1 MSFDWERD
9 FYAATDWDRGAYL
22 GGEAMPGHLET
33 FFERVGVPE
42 SVADVGC
49 GPALVPFE
57 LAPGHPDTE
66 FHCYDVAPSVVE
78 ANRERAADED
88 LDNLHFSV
96 AGLPYLGVDRQF
108 DLVYCMA
115 TLYFVADAERA
126 VTELYGMVAPGGT
139 LVCNY
144 PNRYTKAWVNEDTE
158 DQRREAFELV
168 GRGENLLSYERIGE
182 LLDRTPLS
190 YWSAVG
196 ASDAD
201 YARRSSPAVYV
212 HKPA

>member
-22 GGEAMPGHLET
+22 GGEAMPGHLGT
-33 FFERVGVPE
+33 FFERVGVPG

-57 LAPGHPDTE
+57 LAPEYPDTE

-78 ANRERAADED
+78 ANRDRAAEAG
-88 LDNLHFSV
+88 LDNLAFTV
-96 AGLPYLGVDRQF
+96 AGLPDLGVDRRF

-115 TLYFVADAERA
+115 TLYFVADAARA
-126 VTELYGMVAPGGT
+126 VTELYELVAPGGT

-144 PNRYTKAWVNEDTE
+144 PNRYTKAWVNDDTD

-168 GRGENLLSYERIGE
+168 GRGENLLSYDRIRE
-182 LLDRTPLS
+182 LTGRAPRS

-196 ASDAD
+196 AGDAD

-212 HKPA
+212 TKPE

>member
-9 FYAATDWDRGAYL
+9 FYAADDWDRGAYL
-22 GGEAMPGHLET
+22 GGEDMPGHLAT
-33 FFERVGVPE
+33 FFEDVGVPD
-42 SVADVGC
+42 SIADVGC

-57 LAPGHPDTE
+57 LAPEYTDTE

-78 ANRERAADED
+78 ANRQRASE
-88 LDNLHFSV
+88 
-96 AGLPYLGVDRQF
+96 AGLSNLRFAVASLPDLGVDREF

-126 VTELYGMVAPGGT
+126 LRELYDLVTPGGT

-144 PNRYTKAWVNEDTE
+144 PNRYTRTWVVEEADAE
-158 DQRREAFELV
+158 KREAFDLV
-168 GRGENLLSYERIGE
+168 ARGENLLSYERIGE
-182 LLDRTPLS
+182 LLGRTPRS

-196 ASDAD
+196 ASDEP

-212 HKPA
+212 RKP

>member
-22 GGEAMPGHLET
+22 GGEAMPGHLER
-33 FFERVGVPE
+33 FFERVGVPG
-42 SVADVGC
+42 SLADVGC

-57 LAPGHPDTE
+57 LAPAYPDTE

-78 ANRERAADED
+78 ANRDRAASEG
-88 LDNLHFSV
+88 LDNLQFAV
-96 AGLPYLGVDRQF
+96 AGLPDLGVDRRF

-115 TLYFVADAERA
+115 TLYFVEDVERA
-126 VTELYGMVAPGGT
+126 LVELYDVVAPGGT

-144 PNRYTKAWVNEDTE
+144 PNRYTRAWASEDAE
-158 DQRREAFELV
+158 AQRREAFDLV
-168 GRGENLLSYERIGE
+168 ARGENLLSYDRIRE
-182 LLDRTPLS
+182 LLGRTPRS

-196 ASDAD
+196 AGDAD

-212 HKPA
+212 TKPD